1 MCGKMG
7 KHAGK
12 FLYEP
17 ANNTTTTRRSHMER
31 DGNEAMFLLNTI
43 YNSQVTNLNASEMAV
58 LVCIAK
64 NATAP
69 GVSIPA
75 SRNKIVDQTR
85 LAKTTVDR
93 CLNQVIKRGYLIRV
107 KPSDHIKPAE
117 YLINVQ
123 KFNI

>member
-1 MCGKMG
+1 
-7 KHAGK
+7 
-12 FLYEP
+12 
-17 ANNTTTTRRSHMER
+17 MER

-43 YNSQVTNLNASEMAV
+43 WESKVTNLNASEVSV
-58 LVCIAK
+58 LTCIAK

-75 SRNKIVDQTR
+75 SRNKIVDQSR

-93 CLNQVIKRGYLIRV
+93 CLNQIIKRGYLERA
-107 KPSDHIKPAE
+107 KASDHIKPAE
-117 YLINVQ
+117 YLINVK

>member
-1 MCGKMG
+1 
-7 KHAGK
+7 
-12 FLYEP
+12 
-17 ANNTTTTRRSHMER
+17 MEH
-31 DGNEAMFLLNTI
+31 GSEAMFLINTI
-43 YNSQVTNLNASEMAV
+43 YNSQVNNLNASEVSV

-64 NATAP
+64 NATTP

-93 CLNQVIKRGYLIRV
+93 CLSQVIKRGYLERV
-107 KPSDHIKPAE
+107 KPSDHIKPSE
-117 YLINVQ
+117 YLINVK